1 MYTER
6 REEEKRL
13 CFSLDIVSDI
23 FKQLILKE

>member
-6 REEEKRL
+6 QEEEKRL
-13 CFSLDIVSDI
+13 YFSLDIVSDI